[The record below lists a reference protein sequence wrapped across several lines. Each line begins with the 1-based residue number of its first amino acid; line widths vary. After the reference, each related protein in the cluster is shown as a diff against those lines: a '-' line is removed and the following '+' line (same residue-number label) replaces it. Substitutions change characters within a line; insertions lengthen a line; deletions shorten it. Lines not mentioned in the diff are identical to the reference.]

1 MKRFLCT
8 FLALVMLFSCTTL
21 LFSCKGDEDTTG
33 SADNEVKKY
42 DEDSLFY
49 ERSLVSD
56 ELEPRDFGGRKFR
69 VVPLYP
75 TEIFVEEEKRNQGD
89 LMLDATFQIASTV
102 ENRFNTQLEL
112 AFTGDYIEVRD
123 YVAKTILASSDE
135 FDLVMGHVLETAG
148 TVEKNLFLNWYDIEH
163 IDFSKPWWFEASA
176 EELTVNGKCMLAASH
191 LNSTLVGGIYCLFFN
206 KALAASYELP
216 NLYDVVL
223 QGDWTMDYFTELISE
238 IYTDDGNDKRDAG
251 DFYGLTIISTNPWF
265 WAFDNP
271 ICRKNADG
279 IPEITLNTD
288 NADSMINKIYDLC
301 YNTNGA
307 YFDSRDQNER
317 TEAKSVFMSGRALFM
332 NSILSDVTGAAM
344 RNFEDDY
351 GILPLPKFDENQK
364 DYCSTVG
371 GYHTILAVP
380 KTAKD
385 TDFIGTIVEALSAEA
400 WKIKT
405 PTFYEIAL
413 KTRYLRDNESKEVLD
428 LLVDTVKFDFGFI
441 SYFGF
446 SNFVNEMMFADNNNF
461 QSYFKKKKT
470 HANYEL
476 KQIIKVYQRMN

>member
-8 FLALVMLFSCTTL
+8 VLALLMLLSCTTL
-21 LFSCKGDEDTTG
+21 LFSCKKEEIKENTET
-33 SADNEVKKY
+33 EVKKY

-56 ELEPRDFGGRKFR
+56 ELEARDFGGRKFR

-75 TEIFVEEEKRNQGD
+75 TEIFVSEEKRNQGN
-89 LMLDATFQIASTV
+89 LLLDATFQIANTV
-102 ENRFNTQLEL
+102 ENRFNVEIEV
-112 AFTGDYIEVRD
+112 AFQGDYVEIAD
-123 YVAKTILASSDE
+123 YVAKTVLASSDE
-135 FDLVMGHVLETAG
+135 FDLSMGQVLQTAS

-163 IDFSKPWWFEASA
+163 VDFSKPWWFEASA
-176 EELTVNGKCMLAASH
+176 NELTVDGKCVLAASH
-191 LNSTLVGGIYCLFFN
+191 LTSSVVSGIYCLYFN

-223 QGDWTMDYFTELISE
+223 DGDWTMDYFMELIAD
-238 IYTDDGNDKRDAG
+238 IYTDDGNDKKDAG
-251 DFYGLTIISTNPWF
+251 DFYGLTIRATNPYF
-265 WAFDNP
+265 WGFDNP
-271 ICRKNADG
+271 ICKKNASG
-279 IPEITLNTD
+279 IPEITLNSD
-288 NADSMINKIYDLC
+288 KADSMISKIYDMC
-301 YNTNGA
+301 YNTNGV
-307 YFDSRDQNER
+307 YFDSKDQNDR
-317 TEAKSVFMSGRALFM
+317 IEAESVFMSGRALFM
-332 NSILSDVTGAAM
+332 DSNLSEVTTEKF

-351 GILPLPKFDENQK
+351 GILPMPKFDENQK

-380 KTAKD
+380 KTVKD
-385 TDFIGTIVEALSAEA
+385 TDFVGTIVEALSAEN

-428 LLVDTVKFDFGFI
+428 ILVDTVKFDFGFI
-441 SYFGF
+441 YHFGF
-446 SNFVNEMMFADNNNF
+446 SNFVNEMMFSDNNNF

-470 HANYEL
+470 YANYDL
-476 KQIIKVYQRMN
+476 KQILKVYQKMN